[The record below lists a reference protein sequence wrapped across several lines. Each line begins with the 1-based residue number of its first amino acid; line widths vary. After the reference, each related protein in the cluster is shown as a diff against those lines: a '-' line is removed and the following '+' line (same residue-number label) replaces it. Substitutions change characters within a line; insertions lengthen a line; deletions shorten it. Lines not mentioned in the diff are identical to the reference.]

1 MLKNDT
7 VRPGN
12 DIGLLIAILT
22 AYDVYRNYDIDFIIT
37 SLNDST
43 HSQKSLHYADR
54 AVDIRTKNI
63 PESIG
68 AYTIV
73 KEIQDRLNKHY
84 DVILENTHIHI
95 EFQPQRI

>member
-22 AYDVYRNYDIDFIIT
+22 AYHVYQTYDIDFVIT
-37 SLNDST
+37 SLTDGT
-43 HSQKSLHYADR
+43 HSPNSLHYAGR

-63 PESIG
+63 PESVG

-95 EFQPQRI
+95 EFQPSR